1 MDSSEVHLMFVV
13 EGKMEFIV
21 NGNLL
26 VLGTNSD
33 GVNALA
39 LTVKPFVLN

>member
-21 NGNLL
+21 NGNLSTF
-26 VLGTNSD
+26 GTYSV
-33 GVNALA
+33 GVNDFA
-39 LTVKPFVLN
+39 LTVKPFALI